1 MDAKYKHSA
10 WSDADIAKLRE
21 YSDELAAYNDE
32 TGNNTYADTLIEAIR
47 SGNLTEDQ
55 MNFLSLMGFDKN
67 GTRYGT
73 ESEDNPEN
81 PENLFQLE
89 GVDSELLKSYGITG
103 ITRNVDENG
112 NEY

>member
-21 YSDELAAYNDE
+21 YSDELAAYVDE
-32 TGNNTYADTLIEAIR
+32 NGNNTYADTLIEAIR

-55 MNFLSLMGFDKN
+55 INFLSLMGFDKN

-73 ESEDNPEN
+73 ESEDSSEN
-81 PENLFQLE
+81 PFQLE
-89 GVDSELLKSYGITG
+89 GINSELLKSYGITG
-103 ITRNVDENG
+103 IIKNVDENG